1 MSVVNMAKNI
11 KKIHPNFLIFY
22 KVGSFIQCFGKDTYI
37 VWQLF
42 GYQIKE
48 MKDGIPTCGF
58 PSKAMPKVCAKL
70 ERQKINYMFIDT
82 RNNYDVDEKV
92 EYDNLNKYDEIL
104 EVAHNQAKIKKRIEK
119 IEEALM
125 SEMGKPAMMKKLEK
139 IEEIV
144 YESREIQSNTIC

>member
-11 KKIHPNFLIFY
+11 KKIHPDFLIFY

-37 VWQLF
+37 VWHLL

-48 MKDGIPTCGF
+48 TKDGIPTCGF
-58 PSKAMPKVCAKL
+58 PQKAMPKVCVKM
-70 ERQKINYMFIDT
+70 ERQKINYMLIDT

-92 EYDNLNKYDEIL
+92 EYGNLNTYGKIL
-104 EVAHNQAKIKKRIEK
+104 EIAHNQAKIQKRIQK
-119 IEEALM
+119 IEETLLGETEKETM
-125 SEMGKPAMMKKLEK
+125 LKKLEK

-144 YESREIQSNTIC
+144 YESGKI